1 MFNQFNPRSVTFNI
15 LFLNILVFIAANV
28 LNGHQDPYTGS
39 HFQVSETALL
49 YGALHYPGSPDF
61 KPVQFITYMFLHQEF
76 LHIFGNMFGLFMF
89 GSILERVWGPKR
101 FFVFYFITGFGAALV
116 NLAVQSYG
124 VYRIAGTLFPD
135 QELISHSLQ
144 LSNIYASQ
152 MLGASGAIFGILVA
166 FGMLFPNMEL
176 LLLFFPVPIKAKYII
191 TGYVCYEIFQQIAN
205 KPTDHVAHIAHL
217 GGAVV
222 GFILVKIWN
231 GNRNQLY

>member
-1 MFNQFNPRSVTFNI
+1 
-15 LFLNILVFIAANV
+15 
-28 LNGHQDPYTGS
+28 
-39 HFQVSETALL
+39 
-49 YGALHYPGSPDF
+49 
-61 KPVQFITYMFLHQEF
+61 
-76 LHIFGNMFGLFMF
+76 MFGLFMF